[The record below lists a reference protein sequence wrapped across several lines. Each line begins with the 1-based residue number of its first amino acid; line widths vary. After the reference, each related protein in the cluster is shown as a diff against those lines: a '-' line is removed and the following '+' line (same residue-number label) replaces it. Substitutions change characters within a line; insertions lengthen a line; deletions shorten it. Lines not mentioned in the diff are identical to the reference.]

1 MNNIEVEKKNNPINK
16 YYQKPIKS
24 QNQNP
29 NDGKTY
35 DIGERTFEFGKRI
48 LDIVDMVP
56 KIKIIESLRTQLLK
70 SGTSIGANV
79 EEADGT
85 LTKRDFINKLNI
97 ARKEAKETKFWLKL
111 ISGKY
116 IKKEE
121 LKNDIQEVQELI
133 NILSTIIYNTKCKDQ
148 KN

>member
-16 YYQKPIKS
+16 YYQIPIKS
-24 QNQNP
+24 QIQNP
-29 NDGKTY
+29 KDEKTY
-35 DIGERTFEFGKRI
+35 NIRDRSLEFVKRI
-48 LDIVDMVP
+48 LDIVDIMP
-56 KIKIIESLRTQLLK
+56 KIKLIESLRIQLLR
-70 SGTSIGANV
+70 SGTSIGANI

-85 LTKRDFINKLNI
+85 ISKRDFINKLNI
-97 ARKEAKETKFWLKL
+97 ARKEAKETKYWLKL
-111 ISGKY
+111 ISEKY

-133 NILSTIIYNTKCKDQ
+133 NILSVIIHKTKFKDQ